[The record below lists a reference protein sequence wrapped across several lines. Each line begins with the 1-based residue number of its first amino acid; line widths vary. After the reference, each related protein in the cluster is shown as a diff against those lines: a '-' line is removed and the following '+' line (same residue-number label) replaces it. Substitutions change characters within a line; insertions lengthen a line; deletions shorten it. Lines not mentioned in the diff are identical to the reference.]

1 MLFSAFI
8 YVNIVKTIAT
18 LQNNNVYVIQLLLL
32 SKLRQTTGKIL
43 PKQYNRPVKKSLNGN
58 VAGMCESAFSK
69 VEETYGKLGVTRLSS
84 LITCSEYGLTE
95 IELLELLM
103 PTSNTN
109 AVINTENGNFNFS
122 SLCSVR
128 RKLGKF

>member
-1 MLFSAFI
+1 MYIGEILSR
-8 YVNIVKTIAT
+8 T
-18 LQNNNVYVIQLLLL
+18 LKRRANHLVMKNFNW
-32 SKLRQTTGKIL
+32 
-43 PKQYNRPVKKSLNGN
+43 N
-58 VAGMCESAFSK
+58 VAGMCEGAFSE